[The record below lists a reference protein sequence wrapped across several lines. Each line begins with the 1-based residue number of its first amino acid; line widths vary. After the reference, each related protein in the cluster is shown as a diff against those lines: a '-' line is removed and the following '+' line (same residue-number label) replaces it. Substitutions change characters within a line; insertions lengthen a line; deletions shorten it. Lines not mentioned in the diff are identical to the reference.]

1 MANLA
6 ILLAALTAWI
16 SAGPVGEMLGKR
28 LKVTNFEGREIP
40 TGLGL
45 AVFAG
50 LGLGVLSGII
60 LGGLTHQQGLV
71 MFLWG
76 TLVVLAGLLDDAVG
90 DHSSRGFRGHF
101 RAFFQGSLT
110 TGMVKVLLIAMGAL
124 YVTWPWTWFSP
135 LDWLLLLLA
144 VNFFNQL
151 DLRPGRTLK
160 VFLAAV
166 LPLYLLTGGPG
177 SLLAG
182 IALGA
187 AAGVLGGDLKGRWML
202 GDTGANLVGALTG
215 LSLVLVLPWA
225 GRLTALLVLILLNLA
240 GEMWS
245 LHRIIQGNL
254 FLRFL
259 DNWGRNRGDKQRIK

>member
-1 MANLA
+1 VANLA
-6 ILLAALTAWI
+6 ILLAALTVWI
-16 SAGPVGEMLGKR
+16 SAGPVSEMLGKS

-45 AVFAG
+45 AVYVG
-50 LGLGVLSGII
+50 LSMGILSGII
-60 LGGLTHQQGLV
+60 LGGFTYQQGLV
-71 MFLWG
+71 MLLWG

-90 DHSSRGFRGHF
+90 DHSTRGFRGHF
-101 RAFFQGSLT
+101 RALFQGSLT
-110 TGMVKVLLIAMGAL
+110 TGMVKALLIALGAL
-124 YVTWPWTWFSP
+124 YVSWPWTWFSP

-160 VFLAAV
+160 VFLATV
-166 LPLYLLTGGPG
+166 LLIYLLTGGPG

-182 IALGA
+182 IGLGA

-215 LSLVLVLPWA
+215 LSLIMVLPWA
-225 GRLTALLVLILLNLA
+225 GRIAAFLALVFLNLA
-240 GEMWS
+240 GELWS
-245 LHRIIQGNL
+245 LNRIIQGNL
-254 FLRFL
+254 FLRVL
-259 DNWGRNRGDKQRIK
+259 DNWGRNRGDKQRIR